1 VADENPLPS
10 PPADRRTADRRE
22 TDAKLSVERR
32 ATDDLLGGSGEAR
45 LIRVVRD
52 RRGDAERRLKAER
65 QRADGELDQT
75 AETLP
80 EVSAQLDDVAESLTK
95 AAETLTGT
103 PDTPKASTPSQR
115 PIEIVE
121 NLAQVARQVA
131 NAAER
136 IGGDSASPAGD
147 GGEAPGEL
155 AEQLAEIAEGMADVT
170 ETLADERREEDE
182 RLERERRMTDQV
194 VAQEIDA
201 INAGLV
207 DALREERDRLRAD
220 RSETDL
226 TLTIERRNT
235 DAAVEHVLD
244 LLAHGTQARVEAERG
259 VATRTELLRIVSHD
273 LRGPLMAIGG
283 VASLMA
289 ARAPHGDDGER
300 LTGWA
305 AMIKRSVSVMER
317 LIHDLLDVGSFE
329 NGQLRVIAVPH
340 DIRDL
345 VANAVEAFQP
355 VTAARYVTLSVDV
368 PDDPIVA
375 LYDHHRI
382 FQVLSN
388 LMHNAFKFTPK
399 GGAICVRIQS
409 RRTECVV
416 SVTDTG
422 IGIPRHEL
430 RSIFEQFRQLDA
442 GDRRGLGLGLYISLL
457 IVEAH
462 GGRIWADSE
471 VGAGTTISF
480 TLPCVGAVA

>member
-1 VADENPLPS
+1 VADENPKPS
-10 PPADRRTADRRE
+10 PPTDRRTADRRE
-22 TDAKLSVERR
+22 TDAKLSEERR
-32 ATDDLLGGSGEAR
+32 TTDDLLGGSGEAR
-45 LIRVVRD
+45 VIRVVRD
-52 RRGDAERRLKAER
+52 RRGDAERRLKAAR

-80 EVSAQLDDVAESLTK
+80 GVSAQLDDVAESLTK
-95 AAETLTGT
+95 AAESLTGT
-103 PDTPKASTPSQR
+103 ADPTKAPTPWQR

-136 IGGDSASPAGD
+136 IGDDSASPAGD
-147 GGEAPGEL
+147 AGEAPGEL

-194 VAQEIDA
+194 VAQEIEG
-201 INAGLV
+201 ISAGIV

-220 RSETDL
+220 RSETDA

-289 ARAPHGDDGER
+289 ARAPDGDDGER

-305 AMIKRSVSVMER
+305 AMIRRSVSVMER

-345 VANAVEAFQP
+345 VAHAVEAFQP
-355 VTAARYVTLSVDV
+355 VTAARHVALSVDV

-409 RRTECVV
+409 RGTECVV

-422 IGIPRHEL
+422 IGIPKHEL